1 MSRNDTSRESLL
13 ELGFSAD
20 LTTAISYSVAFSFL
34 DLFMPAK
41 PTPPSLAARRKPTQA
56 RALERRQQILAITAQ
71 LLDEVGFDDL
81 TTILIAKRLDIS
93 VGSLYHYFPN
103 KQAVLHALASQ
114 WIDEVELA
122 LDGIDKVAEQAGSL
136 AEFSD
141 LSVDRMIVA
150 YRRQQGIL
158 PLVQAIYGVPE
169 LRPLDEAHDD
179 LVINRM
185 GKVFKHL
192 NIQGSQVELDR
203 LARSYLEVVHALALV
218 VVQQKGRRAKR
229 TLDDL
234 KAMVNCLLTRARS

>member
-1 MSRNDTSRESLL
+1 LL
-13 ELGFSAD
+13 
-20 LTTAISYSVAFSFL
+20 SVFVDF
-34 DLFMPAK
+34 FMPVK
-41 PTPPSLAARRKPTQA
+41 KTPPLLAARRKPTQA
-56 RALERRQQILAITAQ
+56 RALERRQQILDITAQ

-81 TTILIAKRLDIS
+81 TTILIAKRLSIS

-103 KQAVLHALASQ
+103 KQSVLHALASQ
-114 WIDEVELA
+114 WIVEVELA
-122 LDGIDKVAEQAGSL
+122 LDSIDKIAGESGSL

-141 LSVDRMIVA
+141 LSVDRMLLA

-169 LRPLDEAHDD
+169 LRPLDDAHDE

-185 GKVFKHL
+185 GKVFKRL
-192 NIQGSQVELDR
+192 NIQGSKAELDR

-218 VVQQKGRRAKR
+218 VVLQTGSRAKR

-234 KAMVNCLLTRARS
+234 KAMVNCLLTRDRS

>member
-1 MSRNDTSRESLL
+1 
-13 ELGFSAD
+13 
-20 LTTAISYSVAFSFL
+20 
-34 DLFMPAK
+34 MPVK
-41 PTPPSLAARRKPTQA
+41 KTPPLLAARRKPTQA
-56 RALERRQQILAITAQ
+56 RALERRQQILDITAQ

-81 TTILIAKRLDIS
+81 TTILIAKRLSIS

-103 KQAVLHALASQ
+103 KQSVLHALASQ
-114 WIDEVELA
+114 WIVEVELA
-122 LDGIDKVAEQAGSL
+122 LDGIDEIAEEAGSL
-136 AEFSD
+136 AEFSG
-141 LSVDRMIVA
+141 LSVDRMIIA

-169 LRPLDEAHDD
+169 LRPLDEAHDE

-192 NIQGSQVELDR
+192 DIQGSQVELDR